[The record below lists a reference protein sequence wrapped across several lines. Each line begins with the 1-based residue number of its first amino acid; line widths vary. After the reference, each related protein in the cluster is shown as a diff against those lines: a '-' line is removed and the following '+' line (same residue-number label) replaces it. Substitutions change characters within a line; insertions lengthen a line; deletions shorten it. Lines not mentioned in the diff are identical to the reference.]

1 MLQPPEFQLAS
12 KEHMHTT
19 AMRMAT
25 DDMDKVIKSFRDGP
39 QFMGKSAR
47 EQRREDL
54 MAAAA
59 PDIQLLDGTLSKG
72 LVERLARLDSD

>member
-1 MLQPPEFQLAS
+1 
-12 KEHMHTT
+12 MHTT

-25 DDMDKVIKSFRDGP
+25 DDMDKVIKGFSDGP
-39 QFMGKSAR
+39 KFGKSAK

-59 PDIQLLDGTLSKG
+59 PDIQALDMTGTLSPA